1 MQPLIDRVSE
11 FLRTNDL
18 AKDLPNSFFDSFLNS
33 EDIGDTDNLDIYEHT
48 SFTNHTFRTY
58 RTGSAR
64 ISTYFIVV

>member
-18 AKDLPNSFFDSFLNS
+18 AKDLPNSFFDSFLNA
-33 EDIGDTDNLDIYEHT
+33 EDIGDTVDLDIYEHP
-48 SFTNHTFRTY
+48 STNHTFRTY